1 MKSLLE
7 CYNEIY
13 ETLNG
18 FNSDAASIV
27 HDIENRL
34 KKRSEE
40 IPARIENL
48 QIRLKKIDEYE
59 SLIRDLI
66 RLAKMHITSLNLP
79 TIEVPAGYRINLNRL
94 NFWANMIDPM
104 SEDDVYAQRIYL
116 VGSCDL
122 EFLSVKREEYRAKIV
137 QLDDD
142 YNQSAA
148 EEIKKLEEADLE
160 IINSKN
166 AFLESDEFTGFARRV
181 IDEHKMCLVG
191 HEDEPYE
198 FRELPLDGTSDD
210 KTYIKSLLGDLYDED
225 AGVIC
230 LPPEP
235 PEEEDFKK
243 ESEELSESEEI
254 PEESREDEAEDESE
268 DESDDNPAGGS
279 SGNSYVDDD
288 ITEFVKE

>member
-59 SLIRDLI
+59 SLILDLI

-94 NFWANMIDPM
+94 RYWANMIDPM

-142 YNQSAA
+142 YNQSAP
-148 EEIKKLEEADLE
+148 EEIKKLEDACAE

-210 KTYIKSLLGDLYDED
+210 KTYIKSLLGDLYDEE

-235 PEEEDFKK
+235 PEEED
-243 ESEELSESEEI
+243 L
-254 PEESREDEAEDESE
+254 
-268 DESDDNPAGGS
+268 SDDDPAGGS
-279 SGNSYVDDD
+279 SDNSYVDDD